1 MGEDDYTS
9 GLNILL
15 KDLGNAEQVQVPT
28 PEQAIKQYDNE
39 PEGPSTLGNMVQGMA
54 NSNAENVT
62 LDRYARGQ
70 AAGQIASD
78 EYGKLDELNYGSTP
92 NQEIMDPN
100 AMIGSTA
107 TRVARGLKAGWGD
120 LLYGTGETVDFI
132 NAWARPG
139 DPEPSTSV
147 GEYFQKVGTEYQ
159 NENLLVLS
167 EGLKDVTFEDMFKGE
182 FWSSKIS
189 RLVPYAASFMIPY
202 AGGAKLGGALLG
214 RFGVYSAKAIS
225 KANKVKK
232 IGVPVGAMGRGI
244 GMGGNGIKGSGI
256 LGKLAVDGGKKGIL
270 TSKFMRNTGG
280 FIGGG
285 AGANLAEGAYLSGEA
300 YSQMLGEVDEQ
311 GNKLFTPNEAADHAA
326 GVMTDNAKWMGVDM
340 VQYGLLFGGI
350 GKTMARRLL
359 VNPLKTT
366 PFKASIK
373 GLTAWTARGVL
384 PKLPA
389 TAAYAGIEGVTEGIQ
404 ETYQEWIKY
413 ANIQEAK
420 GEEYEAMTDWV
431 KDEYGNYKPE
441 IRDIFWSS
449 VGLGSSMGG
458 ARGYFDASAE
468 RSKALTDNH
477 NALKIN
483 AELLDNAKTPD
494 QQYVAEQQVQD
505 NIISANIWNYSGDG
519 SVVIEYVNNMV
530 KDNKMSQE
538 TADEYIQAIEE
549 SEKNYEKHTVNSLL
563 TEAGAKQA
571 FFRETRKSRNGKNQS
586 LQEASYNNDTEVIK
600 ENIKN
605 PEKQKEALEITKA
618 NHEAI
623 MQVLKDEQVTIETEI
638 EDIYT
643 LRVDK
648 APIAKS
654 TGQRDSR
661 FKKQG
666 LTKEEMTEYSQKESE
681 AAKKDKVE
689 DPSLIS
695 KVIKGAKELGGKAIE
710 GAKGLV
716 SKTKEKATSEE
727 VKKAIKEVKDYD
739 KSKITSGAKAK
750 LIQALESGKILA
762 KKAKEIIGTGID
774 KIINNKDVEKAVEK
788 ESKTK
793 EKDTYTT
800 KNDDGEAVTITV
812 KKLSDGSREVS
823 YFLGEAKFE
832 NRYQTE
838 TFNKDNTLTN
848 EEIIKNVV
856 AGDGEVINKEAVKKK
871 DKSEVVTKS
880 QQYKDTEDAL
890 KDKGIPSFAATIS
903 KVQGVSAN
911 AYSYMIKAGSK
922 TIKFFAYKAL
932 GAEDFTKENVN
943 VKLSL
948 VEPIAGQANVVE
960 VEGKLYFQYI
970 NGGKLYESKIDVV
983 INGEVVGQLEQA
995 SYDNKE
1001 ATKKAKKKDVRT
1013 IDKIIG
1019 NIKQTKENFK
1029 KLLSK
1034 SFKNIP
1040 EQDNVFINRNLEVYS
1055 DSGLGASALIR
1066 SIVQKQF
1073 PGARG
1078 YAVQGR
1084 LMDDFG
1090 QEATSLAIGSVVLIN
1105 ENQVAQT
1112 DLIHE
1117 VGHIYYVL
1125 MEDTPLM
1132 KRIKKL
1138 LPKSSLYQKTREEY
1152 PELTLMN
1159 YKGFKTTLGHIY
1171 RNILENSIDSTS
1183 DLISISENIALA
1195 EQAGDSTRSTELFN
1209 NLRIQLKA
1217 QGVTDVRVDQQ
1228 KHLLEETFTR
1238 TLEAFSYGT
1247 VDAVVKGSAAQK
1259 MLEKDL
1265 IEFYKKSKDLATEE
1279 EAKMLLDLSV
1289 DNIQSLDLEASIKHI
1304 LLDFNSG
1311 ERTVPVV
1318 QNSAYGDIKRA
1329 NKKAYDSRSTYAAV
1343 STYVGDFIGLNLTPA
1358 QITSK
1363 VMKSIAKDS
1372 SLKVADIK
1380 QLREYVKAVIV
1391 QLTRPQDLKLADEV
1405 LDQELSKIG
1414 LDFRE
1419 KEDISEDSEAGD
1431 EMSKHNESSK
1441 VIALPTTTANFIKK
1455 ITELYNH
1462 KNPENVINRKKL
1474 LYDLYVLSKTTMYD
1488 PYNFIPALRKSDSN
1502 EIMAMLSVLDK
1513 VYAKDKVLTNAK
1525 LMELKGPIEGIN
1537 IEVLT
1542 HQALEIGYDGARKWK
1557 KYKTTSKTLE
1567 ASVVRDVMNEVKDN
1581 ASKGKEIADIYN
1593 ELFYKKDPNSKRDRY
1608 SAAHKILDV
1617 LLDTNPKGALINKQA
1632 LLQTEILFDGK
1643 RQFLWNVLFD
1653 HTNYKNGKP
1662 NLKHQSLI
1670 GMTKDKGFSM
1680 QVGKYKAAGLV
1691 HGKQG
1696 ELKFI
1701 LTEGL
1706 VASRAMNYLSMV
1718 DNVEG
1723 DGVSVFNKENGLHN
1737 RAKNVANIIN
1747 DETIIDKND
1756 VMHPNNN
1763 IYSDILH
1770 NKKSRGMLTGSD
1782 GKVNNNPFNF
1792 SIHSGMMRA
1801 LIIKAEGVKYEGRA
1815 SKLNNVTPNE
1825 LIAGDFFSFLS
1836 QYNTGIENKDNTII
1850 YDQAIAVF
1858 SDKSRRY
1865 YVESIVAHDT
1875 KSKKLLL
1882 SKVKNNPAYN
1892 AKYQNGDKIFPFT
1905 IENNKIVEMPK
1916 LVRDFKRYIKKN
1928 NELYQNNQDLKNTGN
1943 IDAALDAFLTSYIA
1957 NKFMAQ
1963 QLFVHDHRQS
1973 KNQVDYIKRAAGS
1986 IASHIVFDRN
1996 TTIEPII
2003 IKDYF
2008 VDEEGNIGTEENEG
2022 TAIENDAMGYILP
2035 EQAKFVR
2042 AKYGEVQKVGNVFKF
2057 VYHYTETE
2065 GKLKGK
2071 TTYLKFAIH
2080 TLTPKLE
2087 STSPYL
2093 KNIGDVLRKRQAQ
2106 VKEKSG
2112 TPGNLVIAASESAA
2126 KLFLDGVRT
2135 EEHIYDITSSE
2146 NIDHIM
2152 SKQDEIYT
2160 NENGYR
2166 GLSGEGF
2173 GIQLELDKETSERFF
2188 PSQLFYN
2195 LATNIETKEEQVIV
2209 DEMFALRKKV
2219 MEANNAGRNQ
2229 DLIMNDTAT
2238 EKTVLNERD
2247 AFKSSVSA
2255 DVFGV
2260 LVDSIYNN
2268 IDPRY
2273 PFVNAVHNSIA
2284 TGRITHKGTKMYTKG
2299 SIAYQSAS
2307 LGMGLQSYKKGL
2319 FKGDENV
2326 VASEAIVPGYL
2337 KKQGIKVGDLF
2348 IGTRVPAHG
2357 KVSSSA
2363 FVVKDFHDQIGDSP
2377 TSNITIPAHVS
2388 KNWGADLDGD
2398 SIHMNFKWTQEE
2410 VNKKEW
2416 RGWSNEF
2423 FDKYIQLISQEKR
2436 QKEIKADID
2445 FVQDTKNAIN
2455 ESDSI
2460 YGKPEGSEESQ
2471 LTPMGDAQMFEDNVP
2486 AKNLVGII
2494 AALQRTFNILSNS
2507 KERLPF
2513 DITLKRGG
2521 KSVTNSRFFDDS
2533 SLEGGVGNWFGVAQL
2548 LNVALDNAKWQFA
2561 SKLGMD
2567 MQSVFPYV
2575 LLRRLGY
2582 SLTDLSVLF
2591 NSPIVKEYME
2601 FKRSRSKNYISKDS
2615 DINDMFNEDQDV
2627 NFNELVMFLKKQGVK
2642 GLTKQYRA
2650 IDTGEIKGAY
2660 NERAWQK
2667 LADRIESGIE
2677 LDIDK
2682 LSKKHKGSEIDA
2694 ILMLYGLSKFNQ
2706 DVVRP
2711 FSKAFTVHQTIE
2723 KNPLELRTIRDDI
2736 RRIQEGPVL
2745 INPKERS
2752 GGLNLSYSLGKSRNN
2767 NIVQHAMSLFDSVLE
2782 RATKTDIR
2790 YTPYMQKIINETA
2803 TETLNENKDTKNK
2816 IINQIIIDN
2825 LKQNISFLNLIKDR
2839 PTLIEEFKLLQGRN
2853 KSNKFLNRVLDVIPS
2868 KDGNIVVINRAEIT
2882 EFTSYKAIEQIK
2894 ESFAEL
2900 TEQDKN
2906 FIFELEAEFNGFGF
2920 TGGAGSAGS
2929 FTPFFDNDYLN
2940 NINKEISTII
2950 QDNQTKEPNDVGGL
2964 STEFTDAISNFK
2976 NKGNNFTVL
2985 DKIDKAAK
2993 QKNSFIDPTKKAK
3006 KIISSETSYNND
3018 YIGDGVRTLSF
3029 DTWAA
3034 DKGINLSKVSP
3045 ESETYTILR
3054 NKYSS
3059 YREQLKIVREFESKL
3074 EKKPL
3079 SKYNIES
3086 LYNIAVKF
3094 RAMDN
3099 SATKGIA
3106 YTIEKEIGQRAFKL
3120 QSEKLRKA
3128 GAKQGYEY
3136 NVPGENGV
3144 EQEDLSNFRAWLG
3157 SNDMT
3162 SKRPEIQYLINE
3174 AQEQYRQYLRSF
3186 TKYKNIVEGAN
3197 KALVRSKLKSL
3208 TVLERVRKG
3217 FDANA
3222 RYQYI
3227 YGNIA
3232 TVSNG
3237 TVRLLTEQEILEK
3250 SLTEEEINYYRAYKQ
3265 VATDLLNVQ
3274 DPSIPGTQMGDL
3286 ESISR
3291 SGLFSLYDS
3300 TIDSYDYDRV
3310 KVRGTDKNGDTVLK
3324 TFYEWKYEVYKGR
3337 TSKITLA
3344 SGKQIYELDKLRKI
3358 AKQQKAKGKHHDG
3371 SDIMLSDVEYDAL
3384 VNNGAMIKRMIGD
3397 EGVSDIDAELI
3408 QEYERRQ
3415 GMRAQNMTYDI
3426 NSSLL
3431 EFVRSSLFM
3440 HGEKDGFAGMGK
3452 LAILTDSIIGFNK
3465 GIDNKNAV
3473 QYLTKWWKEG
3483 FLEKKTQEG
3492 IFGKTGDKVINGFVR
3507 LTSLRLLGF
3516 NMGVGVG
3523 NILAGKY
3530 QELRKRGGA
3539 QFIKGETRYWKDY
3552 FKSQAILKEH
3562 RIIEYSFD
3570 EFIHLS
3576 EKKGLYGTIERWSYV
3591 FMDASE
3597 GYIQGSAFL
3606 GMLTNEEYA
3615 GTTPITDKRVMYIN
3629 HKISTLHGEGY
3640 SALDASMLSMY
3651 SYGKALLQ
3659 FKKWFITLIQD
3670 RIKAEDINR
3679 FGEVNVGSYRAS
3691 GEFVVGIF
3699 RKYFAGEMTKKNIM
3713 DIFNESSKQRKEEII
3728 NHIRGIGIGVTLLS
3742 LIAIMEDDDES
3753 DQGTLRRLKKFSHDV
3768 FVTTDMNRFANYT
3781 LVPSSYSTLKNSTKV
3796 ISEAVRGDK
3805 VQRTGAYGE
3814 SGTSQATKTFL
3825 TGIAPLAEIRKDVL
3839 NAFYQGPKGK
3849 KETSSLIR

>member
-1 MGEDDYTS
+1 MGANTENDLS
-9 GLNILL
+9 SALNIL
-15 KDLGNAEQVQVPT
+15 KDDLGGGQIQQGPTVEQGIN
-28 PEQAIKQYDNE
+28 EYDNVPQDKSMFGQLIE
-39 PEGPSTLGNMVQGMA
+39 NTGPQQS
-54 NSNAENVT
+54 VT
-62 LDRYARGQ
+62 QEAYNRGQ
-70 AAGQIASD
+70 AASELASD
-78 EYGKLDELNYGSTP
+78 EYGKLDELNYGSAP

-100 AMIGSTA
+100 TMIGSTA
-107 TRVARGLKAGWGD
+107 TRVSRGIKAGWGD

-139 DPEPSTSV
+139 DPDPSTSI

-202 AGGAKLGGALLG
+202 GGGAIAGASLLG
-214 RFGVYSAKAIS
+214 RFGVFSAKIIS
-225 KANKVKK
+225 KANKLKK
-232 IGVPVGAMGRGI
+232 LGVPVGAMGKGI
-244 GMGGNGIKGSGI
+244 GMSGNGIKGSGI
-256 LGKLAVDGGKKGIL
+256 LGKLAVDGGKKGYQA
-270 TSKFMRNTGG
+270 TKFMRNTGS

-300 YSQMLGEVDEQ
+300 YSQMLDEVDEQ
-311 GNKLFTPNEAADHAA
+311 GNKLFSPKEAADHAA

-350 GKTMARRLL
+350 GSTMARRLL
-359 VNPLKTT
+359 VKPLQTT

-373 GLTAWTARGVL
+373 GLAAWTARGVL

-420 GEEYEAMTDWV
+420 GEEYESMTDWV

-449 VGLGSSMGG
+449 VGLGGSMGG

-468 RSKALTDNH
+468 RSKALTDKH

-505 NIISANIWNYSGDG
+505 NIISTNVWNYSGDG
-519 SVVIEYVNNMV
+519 SVAIEYVNNMV
-530 KDNKMSQE
+530 KDKKMSQE

-549 SEKNYEKHTVNSLL
+549 SEVNYEKHTVNSLL

-586 LQEASYNNDTEVIK
+586 LQEASYKNDTEVIK

-605 PEKQKEALEITKA
+605 PEKQKEALEIAKV

-623 MQVLKDEQVTIETEI
+623 MEVLQNEQQTIETEI

-643 LRVDK
+643 LRIDK
-648 APIAKS
+648 APKAKS
-654 TGQRDSR
+654 TGQRDAR

-666 LTKEEMTEYSQKESE
+666 LTKDEMTEYSQKESE
-681 AAKKDKVE
+681 AAKKNKVE
-689 DPSLIS
+689 EPSLMS
-695 KVIKGAKELGGKAIE
+695 KVIQGAKELGGKAVE

-750 LIQALESGKILA
+750 LIKALETGKILA
-762 KKAKEIIGTGID
+762 KRAKEIIGTGID
-774 KIINNKDVEKAVEK
+774 KIINNKDVEKAIKK
-788 ESKTK
+788 EETPEQKAQSIVTKIRNSESITK
-793 EKDTYTT
+793 EEKDF
-800 KNDDGEAVTITV
+800 A
-812 KKLSDGSREVS
+812 
-823 YFLGEAKFE
+823 
-832 NRYQTE
+832 TE
-838 TFNKDNTLTN
+838 NKDLFTKVADADIKKKGPI
-848 EEIIKNVV
+848 EYKNVL
-856 AGDGEVINKEAVKKK
+856 KKK
-871 DKSEVVTKS
+871 DKSEIVPKS
-880 QQYKDTEDAL
+880 KQYKDTEDAL
-890 KDKGIPSFAATIS
+890 KDKGVPSFAATIS
-903 KVQGVSAN
+903 KVQGASAN
-911 AYSYMIKAGSK
+911 AYSYIIKAGSK
-922 TIKFFAYKAL
+922 TIKFFADKAL

-943 VKLSL
+943 VKLNL
-948 VEPIAGQANVVE
+948 IEPIKGQENVVE
-960 VEGKLYFQYI
+960 VNGSLYFQYI
-970 NGGKLYESKIDVV
+970 KGGKLYESRINVV

-1001 ATKKAKKKDVRT
+1001 ATKKAKKKDKRT

-1019 NIKQTKENFK
+1019 GVKQTKENIK
-1029 KLLSK
+1029 KLLNK

-1040 EQDNVFINRNLEVYS
+1040 EQEGIFINRNLEVYT

-1066 SIVQKQF
+1066 MVVQKQF
-1073 PGARG
+1073 PGAKG
-1078 YAVQGR
+1078 YVVQGR
-1084 LMDDFG
+1084 LTDDFG

-1171 RNILENSIDSTS
+1171 RNILNNSIDSTS

-1195 EQAGDSTRSTELFN
+1195 EQAGDSARSTELFN

-1217 QGVTDVRVDQQ
+1217 QGITDVRVDQQ

-1238 TLEAFSYGT
+1238 TLEAYSYGT
-1247 VDAVVKGSAAQK
+1247 VDAVVKGSEAQK

-1265 IEFYKKSKDLATEE
+1265 IEFYKKAKNLATEE

-1329 NKKAYDSRSTYAAV
+1329 NKKAYESRSTYAAV

-1391 QLTRPQDLKLADEV
+1391 QLTRPQELKTADKV
-1405 LDQELSKIG
+1405 LDEELSKIG

-1431 EMSKHNESSK
+1431 EMSKHDESNK
-1441 VIALPTTTANFIKK
+1441 IIALPTTTSNFIKK
-1455 ITELYNH
+1455 IVELYNH

-1474 LYDLYVLSKTTMYD
+1474 LYDLYVLAKTTMYD

-1513 VYAKDKVLTNAK
+1513 VYGKDKVLTNAK

-1581 ASKGKEIADIYN
+1581 VSKGKEIADIYN
-1593 ELFYKKDPNSKRDRY
+1593 ELFYSKNPNSAKDRY
-1608 SAAHKILDV
+1608 SAAYKILDI

-1643 RQFLWNVLFD
+1643 RQFLWNILFD

-1662 NLKHQSLI
+1662 NLKYQSLI

-1756 VMHPNNN
+1756 VMHPDNN
-1763 IYSDILH
+1763 IYSEILH

-1836 QYNTGIENKDNTII
+1836 QYNAGIENKDKTII

-1865 YVESIVAHDT
+1865 YVESIVAHDA

-1928 NELYQNNQDLKNTGN
+1928 NELYQNNQDLNDTSDVN
-1943 IDAALDAFLTSYIA
+1943 AALDAFLTSYIA

-2065 GKLKGK
+2065 GNLKGK

-2087 STSPYL
+2087 ATSPYL

-2135 EEHIYDITSSE
+2135 KEHIYDIASSE
-2146 NIDHIM
+2146 NIDEIM
-2152 SKQDEIYT
+2152 TKQDEIYT
-2160 NENGYR
+2160 DENGYR

-2173 GIQLELDKETSERFF
+2173 GIQLELDKEASERFF

-2195 LATNIETKEEQVIV
+2195 LATNIETKEEQIIV

-2219 MEANNAGRNQ
+2219 MEANNTGRNK

-2238 EKTVLNERD
+2238 EETVLNERD

-2260 LVDSIYNN
+2260 LVDSIYSN

-2410 VNKKEW
+2410 VSKKEW

-2494 AALQRTFNILSNS
+2494 AALQRTFNIFSNS

-2521 KSVTNSRFFDDS
+2521 KSITNSRFFDDS

-2615 DINDMFNEDQDV
+2615 DINDMFSEDQTI

-2642 GLTKQYRA
+2642 GLTKSYLTK
-2650 IDTGEIKGAY
+2650 DFNKVETY
-2660 NERAWQK
+2660 NKKTWNK

-2736 RRIQEGPVL
+2736 RRIQSGPVL
-2745 INPKERS
+2745 INPKTLP
-2752 GGLNLSYSLGKSRNN
+2752 GGLNLSYTLGNSATN

-2790 YTPYMQKIINETA
+2790 YTPYMQKIINENA
-2803 TETLNENKDTKNK
+2803 IEELNENKDTKNK

-2825 LKQNISFLNLIKDR
+2825 LKKSISFLPLVKDR
-2839 PTLIEEFKLLQGRN
+2839 KTLIEEFKLLQGRY

-2868 KDGNIVVINRAEIT
+2868 KDGDIVVINRAEIT

-2906 FIFELEAEFNGFGF
+2906 FIFEIEAEFNGFGF

-2940 NINKEISTII
+2940 SINKEISQIV
-2950 QDNQTKEPNDVGGL
+2950 QNNQNREPNFEGIF
-2964 STEFTDAISNFK
+2964 STELTDAISNFK

-2985 DKIDKAAK
+2985 DKVDKAAK
-2993 QKNSFIDPTKKAK
+2993 QDNSFQDPTSKAK

-3018 YIGDGVRTLSF
+3018 YLGSGVKSLSF

-3034 DKGINLSKVSP
+3034 DKGINLSKIATDS
-3045 ESETYTILR
+3045 SIYTILR
-3054 NKYSS
+3054 NKYSA
-3059 YREQLKIVREFESKL
+3059 YREQLQIVREFESTL

-3079 SKYNIES
+3079 SKYNLDALINLAS
-3086 LYNIAVKF
+3086 KF

-3099 SATKGIA
+3099 SASKGIA
-3106 YTIEKEIGQRAFKL
+3106 HAIEKEVGQRAFKL
-3120 QSEKLRKA
+3120 QAEKLRKA
-3128 GAKQGYEY
+3128 GATQGYKY
-3136 NVPGENGV
+3136 NVPGEEGV
-3144 EQEDLSNFRAWLG
+3144 EQEDLTNFRAWLG

-3197 KALVRSKLKSL
+3197 KALVRSKLKNL
-3208 TVLERVRKG
+3208 TIIERVRKG
-3217 FDANA
+3217 FDANE

-3237 TVRLLTEQEILEK
+3237 TVRLLTEKEISEK
-3250 SLTEEEINYYRAYKQ
+3250 NLTQEEINYYRAYKQ
-3265 VATDLLNVQ
+3265 VATTLLNVQ
-3274 DPSIPGTQMGDL
+3274 DASIPGTQMGSL
-3286 ESISR
+3286 ESMSR

-3300 TIDSYDYDRV
+3300 SIDSYDYDRV

-3324 TFYEWKYEVYKGR
+3324 TFYEWKYDVYKGR
-3337 TSKITLA
+3337 TAKLTLD

-3371 SDIMLSDVEYDAL
+3371 TDIILSDVEYDAL

-3397 EGVSDIDAELI
+3397 ETVSDIDAELI

-3452 LAILTDSIIGFNK
+3452 LAILTDSIIAFNK
-3465 GIDNKNAV
+3465 GLDNKNAV

-3483 FLEKKTQEG
+3483 FLEKKQQESV
-3492 IFGKTGDKVINGFVR
+3492 FGKTGDKIIDGFVR

-3539 QFIKGETRYWKDY
+3539 QFIKGEMRYWKDY
-3552 FKSQAILKEH
+3552 FKSQALLKEH
-3562 RIIEYSFD
+3562 RIVEYSFD

-3606 GMLTNEEYA
+3606 GMLTDEEYA
-3615 GTTPITDKRVMYIN
+3615 GTTPITEKRVMYIN

-3699 RKYFAGEMTKKNIM
+3699 KKYFAGEMTKKNIM
-3713 DIFNESSKQRKEEII
+3713 DIFNESSEQRKKEII

-3742 LIAIMEDDDES
+3742 LIAIMEDDD
-3753 DQGTLRRLKKFSHDV
+3753 DPNQGTIRRLKKFSHDV
-3768 FVTTDMNRFANYT
+3768 FVTTDMKRFANYT
-3781 LVPSSYSTLKNSTKV
+3781 LVPSSFSTLKNSTRV
-3796 ISEAVRGDK
+3796 IGEAVRGDK
-3805 VQRTGAYGE
+3805 VQRSGSYGE
-3814 SGTSQATKTFL
+3814 SGTSEAMKTL
-3825 TGIAPLAEIRKDVL
+3825 KYDIAPLSEVRKDIS
-3839 NAFYQGPKGK
+3839 NIFYKGEKGK
-3849 KETSSLIR
+3849 KETTTLIR

>member
-1 MGEDDYTS
+1 MGANTENDLS
-9 GLNILL
+9 SALNIL
-15 KDLGNAEQVQVPT
+15 KDDLGGGQIQQGPTVEQGIN
-28 PEQAIKQYDNE
+28 EYDNVPQDKSMFGQLIE
-39 PEGPSTLGNMVQGMA
+39 NTGPQQS
-54 NSNAENVT
+54 VT
-62 LDRYARGQ
+62 QEAYNRGQ
-70 AAGQIASD
+70 AASELASD
-78 EYGKLDELNYGSTP
+78 EYGKLDELNYGSAP

-100 AMIGSTA
+100 TMIGSTA
-107 TRVARGLKAGWGD
+107 TRVSRGIKAGWGD

-139 DPEPSTSV
+139 DPDPSTSI

-202 AGGAKLGGALLG
+202 GGGAIAGASLLG
-214 RFGVYSAKAIS
+214 RFGVFSAKIIS
-225 KANKVKK
+225 KANKLKK
-232 IGVPVGAMGRGI
+232 LGVPVGAMGRGI
-244 GMGGNGIKGSGI
+244 GMSGSGIKGSGI
-256 LGKLAVDGGKKGIL
+256 LGKLAVDGGKKGYQA
-270 TSKFMRNTGG
+270 TKFMRNTGS

-311 GNKLFTPNEAADHAA
+311 GNKLFSPKEAADHAA

-340 VQYGLLFGGI
+340 IQYGLLFGGI
-350 GKTMARRLL
+350 GSTMARRLL
-359 VNPLKTT
+359 VKPLQTT

-373 GLTAWTARGVL
+373 GLAAWTARGVL

-420 GEEYEAMTDWV
+420 GEEYESMTDWV

-449 VGLGSSMGG
+449 VGLGGSMGG

-468 RSKALTDNH
+468 RSKALTDKH

-505 NIISANIWNYSGDG
+505 NIISTNVWNYSGDG
-519 SVVIEYVNNMV
+519 SVAIEYVNNMV
-530 KDNKMSQE
+530 KDKKMSQE

-549 SEKNYEKHTVNSLL
+549 SEVNYEKHTVNSLL

-586 LQEASYNNDTEVIK
+586 LQEASYKNDTEVIK

-605 PEKQKEALEITKA
+605 PEKQKEALEIAKV
-618 NHEAI
+618 NHQTIIE
-623 MQVLKDEQVTIETEI
+623 VLQNEQQTIEREI

-643 LRVDK
+643 LRIDK
-648 APIAKS
+648 APTAKS
-654 TGQRDSR
+654 TGQRDAR

-666 LTKEEMTEYSQKESE
+666 LTKDEMTEYSQKESE
-681 AAKKDKVE
+681 AAKKNKVE
-689 DPSLIS
+689 EPSLMS
-695 KVIKGAKELGGKAIE
+695 KVIQGAKELGGKAVE

-727 VKKAIKEVKDYD
+727 VKKAIKEVKEYD
-739 KSKITSGAKAK
+739 KTKITSGAKAK
-750 LIQALESGKILA
+750 LIQALETGKILA
-762 KKAKEIIGTGID
+762 KRAKEIIGTGID
-774 KIINNKDVEKAVEK
+774 KIINNKDVEKAVKDPSET
-788 ESKTK
+788 TK
-793 EKDTYTT
+793 E
-800 KNDDGEAVTITV
+800 E
-812 KKLSDGSREVS
+812 
-823 YFLGEAKFE
+823 
-832 NRYQTE
+832 
-838 TFNKDNTLTN
+838 
-848 EEIIKNVV
+848 
-856 AGDGEVINKEAVKKK
+856 VKKK
-871 DKSEVVTKS
+871 DQTKITEEVYKEFVDKGTVSQDVLDSIANKIKNNEKLTAKEESIRQAKSKEVESLLRDDKVAPKTK
-880 QQYKDTEDAL
+880 QYKDTEDAL
-890 KDKGIPSFAATIS
+890 KGKGVPSFAATIS
-903 KVQGVSAN
+903 KVQGASSN
-911 AYSYMIKAGSK
+911 AYSYIIKAGSK
-922 TIKFFAYKAL
+922 TIKFFADKAL

-943 VKLSL
+943 VKLNL
-948 VEPIAGQANVVE
+948 IEPIKGQENVVE
-960 VEGKLYFQYI
+960 VNGSLYFQYI
-970 NGGKLYESKIDVV
+970 KGGKLYESRINVV

-1001 ATKKAKKKDVRT
+1001 ATKKAKKKDKRT

-1019 NIKQTKENFK
+1019 GVKQTKENIK
-1029 KLLSK
+1029 KLLNK

-1040 EQDNVFINRNLEVYS
+1040 EQEGIFINRNLEVYT

-1066 SIVQKQF
+1066 MVVQKQF
-1073 PGARG
+1073 PGAKG
-1078 YAVQGR
+1078 YVVQGR
-1084 LMDDFG
+1084 LTDDFG

-1171 RNILENSIDSTS
+1171 RNILNNSIDSTS

-1195 EQAGDSTRSTELFN
+1195 EQAGDSARSTELFN

-1217 QGVTDVRVDQQ
+1217 QGITDVRVDQQ

-1238 TLEAFSYGT
+1238 TLEAYSYGT
-1247 VDAVVKGSAAQK
+1247 VDAVVKGSEAQK

-1265 IEFYKKSKDLATEE
+1265 IEFYKKAKNLATEE

-1329 NKKAYDSRSTYAAV
+1329 NKKSYESRSTYAAV

-1391 QLTRPQDLKLADEV
+1391 QLTRPQELKTADKV
-1405 LDQELSKIG
+1405 LDEELSKIG

-1431 EMSKHNESSK
+1431 EMSKHDESNK
-1441 VIALPTTTANFIKK
+1441 IIALPTTTSNFIKK
-1455 ITELYNH
+1455 IVELYNH

-1474 LYDLYVLSKTTMYD
+1474 LYDLYVLAKTTMYD

-1513 VYAKDKVLTNAK
+1513 VYGKDKVLTNAK

-1581 ASKGKEIADIYN
+1581 VSKGKEIADIYN
-1593 ELFYKKDPNSKRDRY
+1593 ELFYSKNPNSAKDRY
-1608 SAAHKILDV
+1608 SAAYKILDI

-1643 RQFLWNVLFD
+1643 RQFLWNILFD

-1662 NLKHQSLI
+1662 NLKYQSLI

-1756 VMHPNNN
+1756 VMHPDNN
-1763 IYSDILH
+1763 IYSEILH

-1836 QYNTGIENKDNTII
+1836 QYNAGIENKDKTII

-1865 YVESIVAHDT
+1865 YVESIVAHDA

-1928 NELYQNNQDLKNTGN
+1928 NELYQNNQDLNDTSDVN
-1943 IDAALDAFLTSYIA
+1943 AALDAFLTSYIA

-2065 GKLKGK
+2065 GNLKGK

-2087 STSPYL
+2087 ATSPYL
-2093 KNIGDVLRKRQAQ
+2093 KNIGDVLRKRQEQ

-2135 EEHIYDITSSE
+2135 KEHIYDIASSE
-2146 NIDHIM
+2146 NIDEIM
-2152 SKQDEIYT
+2152 TKQDEIYT
-2160 NENGYR
+2160 DENGYR

-2173 GIQLELDKETSERFF
+2173 GIQLELDKEASERFF

-2195 LATNIETKEEQVIV
+2195 LATNIETKEEQIIV
-2209 DEMFALRKKV
+2209 DEMFSLRKKV
-2219 MEANNAGRNQ
+2219 MEANNTGRNQ

-2238 EKTVLNERD
+2238 EETVLNERD

-2260 LVDSIYNN
+2260 LVDSIYSN

-2410 VNKKEW
+2410 VSKKEW

-2494 AALQRTFNILSNS
+2494 AALQRTFNIFSNS
-2507 KERLPF
+2507 KEKLPF

-2521 KSVTNSRFFDDS
+2521 KSITNSRFFDDS

-2615 DINDMFNEDQDV
+2615 DINDMFSEDQTI
-2627 NFNELVMFLKKQGVK
+2627 NFNELVMFLEKQGIK
-2642 GLTKQYRA
+2642 GLTTK
-2650 IDTGEIKGAY
+2650 TEKGRAY
-2660 NERAWQK
+2660 NSKSWDK
-2667 LADRIESGIE
+2667 LANRIESGIE

-2736 RRIQEGPVL
+2736 RRIQSGPVL
-2745 INPKERS
+2745 INPKTKP
-2752 GGLNLSYSLGKSRNN
+2752 GGLNLSYTLGNSATN

-2790 YTPYMQKIINETA
+2790 YTPYMQKIINENA
-2803 TETLNENKDTKNK
+2803 IEELNENKDTKNK

-2825 LKQNISFLNLIKDR
+2825 LKKSISFLPLVKDR
-2839 PTLIEEFKLLQGRN
+2839 KTLIEEFKLLQGRY

-2868 KDGNIVVINRAEIT
+2868 KDGDIVVINRAEIT

-2906 FIFELEAEFNGFGF
+2906 FIFEIEAEFNGFGF

-2940 NINKEISTII
+2940 SINKEISQIV
-2950 QDNQTKEPNDVGGL
+2950 QNNQNREPNFEGIF
-2964 STEFTDAISNFK
+2964 STELTDAISNFK

-2985 DKIDKAAK
+2985 DKVDKAAK
-2993 QKNSFIDPTKKAK
+2993 QDNSFQDPTSKAK

-3018 YIGDGVRTLSF
+3018 YLGSGVKSLSF

-3034 DKGINLSKVSP
+3034 DKGINLSKIATDS
-3045 ESETYTILR
+3045 SIYTILR
-3054 NKYSS
+3054 NKYSA
-3059 YREQLKIVREFESKL
+3059 YREQLQIVREFESTL

-3079 SKYNIES
+3079 SKYNLDALINLAS
-3086 LYNIAVKF
+3086 KF

-3099 SATKGIA
+3099 SASKGIA
-3106 YTIEKEIGQRAFKL
+3106 HAIEKEVGQRAFKL
-3120 QSEKLRKA
+3120 QAEKLRKA
-3128 GAKQGYEY
+3128 GATQGYKY
-3136 NVPGENGV
+3136 NVPGEEGV
-3144 EQEDLSNFRAWLG
+3144 EQEDLTNFRAWLG

-3197 KALVRSKLKSL
+3197 KALVRSKLKNL
-3208 TVLERVRKG
+3208 TIIERVRKG
-3217 FDANA
+3217 FDANE

-3237 TVRLLTEQEILEK
+3237 TVRLLTEKEISEK
-3250 SLTEEEINYYRAYKQ
+3250 SLTQEEIDYYRAYKQ
-3265 VATDLLNVQ
+3265 VATTLLNVQ
-3274 DPSIPGTQMGDL
+3274 DASIPGTQMGSL
-3286 ESISR
+3286 ESMSR

-3300 TIDSYDYDRV
+3300 SIDSYDYDRV

-3324 TFYEWKYEVYKGR
+3324 TFYEWKYDVYKGR
-3337 TSKITLA
+3337 TAKLTLN

-3371 SDIMLSDVEYDAL
+3371 TDIILSDVEYDAL

-3397 EGVSDIDAELI
+3397 ESVSDIDAELI

-3452 LAILTDSIIGFNK
+3452 LAILTDSIIAFNK
-3465 GIDNKNAV
+3465 GLDNKNAV

-3483 FLEKKTQEG
+3483 FLEKKQQESV
-3492 IFGKTGDKVINGFVR
+3492 FGKTGDKIIDGFVR

-3539 QFIKGETRYWKDY
+3539 QFIKGEMRYWKDY
-3552 FKSQAILKEH
+3552 FKSQALLKEH
-3562 RIIEYSFD
+3562 RIVEYSFD

-3606 GMLTNEEYA
+3606 GMLTDEEYA
-3615 GTTPITDKRVMYIN
+3615 GTTPITEKRVMYIN

-3699 RKYFAGEMTKKNIM
+3699 KKYFAGEMTKKNIM
-3713 DIFNESSKQRKEEII
+3713 DIFNESSEQRKKEII

-3742 LIAIMEDDDES
+3742 LIAIMEDDD
-3753 DQGTLRRLKKFSHDV
+3753 DPNQGTIRRLKKFSHDV
-3768 FVTTDMNRFANYT
+3768 FVTTDMKRFANYT
-3781 LVPSSYSTLKNSTKV
+3781 LVPSSFSTLKNSTRV
-3796 ISEAVRGDK
+3796 IGEAVRGDK
-3805 VQRTGAYGE
+3805 VQRSGSYGE
-3814 SGTSQATKTFL
+3814 SGTSEAMKTL
-3825 TGIAPLAEIRKDVL
+3825 KYDIAPLSEVRKDIS
-3839 NAFYQGPKGK
+3839 NIFYKGEKGK
-3849 KETSSLIR
+3849 KETTTLIR